1 MVNSEYWK
9 SIVPIGK
16 LEIYCVYG
24 RKGYIMLISL
34 SGIRQLGLVRQL
46 PTQTMAKGRNI
57 SSNEQ
62 ARIED
67 QVTPPGLTNGE
78 IVAATKAVTVTM
90 KGDNLTIVS
99 TGTPYLNGKRADDG
113 KTYST
118 FRTLVTDEKAL
129 KVLNLVEDFEGSVAF
144 IVCDQDHKNFLPSVE
159 DDMIDDFTIRVGL
172 RLEDEEDEDSEIRPS
187 VNFQK
192 GRGLESSVKRKI
204 LEAKARFFASGK
216 ADAVFSEQLA
226 GELQMKF

>member
-1 MVNSEYWK
+1 M
-9 SIVPIGK
+9 PP
-16 LEIYCVYG
+16 
-24 RKGYIMLISL
+24 L
-34 SGIRQLGLVRQL
+34 SSFA
-46 PTQTMAKGRNI
+46 MAK
-57 SSNEQ
+57 SNATSAAAQ
-62 ARIED
+62 VQTAD
-67 QVTPPGLTNGE
+67 QVSSPGLTNGE
-78 IVAATKAVTVTM
+78 IVAATKAVTVTL

-99 TGTPYLNGKRADDG
+99 TGTPYLNGKRAEDG
-113 KTYST
+113 KTFST
-118 FRTLVTDEKAL
+118 FRTVITDEKAL

-172 RLEDEEDEDSEIRPS
+172 RLQDEEDEDSEIRPS

-226 GELQMKF
+226 GDLQMKF